1 MTFSDRFYSLRQLT
15 MPGQRFACHCGT
27 AATACSTA
35 FAPVRQLTSHP
46 QLKTAHFAPSLQ
58 AMEGLVEE
66 GLVKH
71 IGVSNFSIK
80 KIKDVLSY
88 AKIKPAVNQASRY

>member
-1 MTFSDRFYSLRQLT
+1 
-15 MPGQRFACHCGT
+15 
-27 AATACSTA
+27 
-35 FAPVRQLTSHP
+35 
-46 QLKTAHFAPSLQ
+46 
-58 AMEGLVEE
+58 MEGLVEE